1 MTAQV
6 DVTPVRRQF
15 VSRRYRLFLINNG
28 PLLITITVFLLGYL
42 IAGQVYPTMQKPQ
55 VFFNLFI
62 NNASLLIISIGMTFV
77 VILKGIDLSVASVL
91 ALTSITSA
99 VLLKNGASPIVVIP
113 LMLLMGITFG
123 FVMGCIIH
131 YLNVESF
138 IVTLMGSFFARGM
151 GAIISNLSVTIND
164 PFYRFLA
171 LTPIRIPFLNAYVY
185 IYSLVAIV
193 LLLAA
198 IYLAFF
204 TRFGR
209 TVYAI
214 GNNEQSAMLMG
225 LPVARTKVIVYAFSG
240 FCAALAGIVF
250 SISLSSGYGYYA
262 PAMEMDAIASV
273 VMGGTLLTGGVGN
286 VIGTLFGVLIN
297 GTIISILQFNGTL
310 SSWWT
315 KIVVGVLTLIFIGIQ
330 SLFNVRKVETETTVG
345 EPALLKSE
353 LSGQE
358 PGSSL

>member
-1 MTAQV
+1 MAQRSEPLPL
-6 DVTPVRRQF
+6 TGGLLMERRIKP
-15 VSRRYRLFLINNG
+15 FLANNG
-28 PLLITITVFLLGYL
+28 PLLITIAVFLVGYA

-77 VILKGIDLSVASVL
+77 VLLKGIDLSVASVL
-91 ALTSITSA
+91 ALTSVASA
-99 VLLKNGASPIVVIP
+99 VLLKAGLSPIIVIP
-113 LMLLMGITFG
+113 LMLGMGIAFG
-123 FVMGCIIH
+123 LVMGSINH
-131 YLNVESF
+131 FLKVESF
-138 IVTLMGSFFARGM
+138 IVTLMGSFFARGL
-151 GAIISNLSVTIND
+151 GAIISNESVTIND
-164 PFYRFLA
+164 KFYRFLA
-171 LTPIRIPFLNAYVY
+171 LTPVPIPFFDNAYVY
-185 IYSLVAIV
+185 IYSIIAVV
-193 LLLAA
+193 LLVIA

-225 LPVARTKVIVYAFSG
+225 LPVARTKIIVYAISG
-240 FCAALAGIVF
+240 FCSAMAGIVF

-286 VIGTLFGVLIN
+286 VIGTLFGVMIN
-297 GTIISILQFNGTL
+297 GTIVSILQFNGTL

-315 KIVVGVLTLIFIGIQ
+315 KIAVGVLTLIFIGIQ
-330 SLFNVRKVETETTVG
+330 GLFYMRKKT
-345 EPALLKSE
+345 
-353 LSGQE
+353 
-358 PGSSL
+358 SS